1 MTLPIRT
8 LNGDFAVT
16 GQLVP
21 QDLQE
26 VASLGFATVI
36 NNRPDGEGGADQPS
50 SRQLEQA
57 ARAAGLHYLH
67 LPVVGGAITPEQVSE
82 MRQALAAGRGRP
94 ILAFCRSGARSTK
107 LFELVQAAG

>member
-1 MTLPIRT
+1 MTSAIRKLST
-8 LNGDFAVT
+8 DFAVT
-16 GQLVP
+16 GQLLP

-26 VASLGFATVI
+26 VASLGYATVI
-36 NNRPDGEGGADQPS
+36 NNRPDGEGGPDQPS

-67 LPVVGGAITPEQVSE
+67 LPVVGSAITPEQVLG
-82 MRQALAAGRGRP
+82 MKQALAAGRGRP

-107 LFELVQAAG
+107 LFELAQAAG